1 MSEVFEALQKA
12 QREQDSREAADDPAG
27 SENGGGSASPGIE
40 RAAPSAPVRLRPVQR
55 RRRRT
60 GWFRWLKRTSS
71 QNGHGAESTM
81 LVTPNHETTTGEQFR
96 MLRTRIE
103 MAGPG
108 TVMITSAL
116 DQEGKTLCATN
127 LAVALSMR
135 IGPGVVL
142 VDADLRHPSVAP
154 YFGLTGSPG
163 LVDCLLGE
171 ARWEDCI
178 VPTGYERLKVLPAG
192 RRSAVAPELLGSER
206 MGAVMSELK
215 LHLPT
220 SYIVVD
226 APPLLVTTDPMVI
239 ARQMDH
245 ILLVV
250 RANVTP
256 RAAVLKAVET
266 VGANRIFGVIL
277 NDVTDALSH
286 YYYYGR
292 YPAADRTEHTP

>member
-1 MSEVFEALQKA
+1 MS
-12 QREQDSREAADDPAG
+12 PAIDR
-27 SENGGGSASPGIE
+27 SAS
-40 RAAPSAPVRLRPVQR
+40 ATPVRLRPVRKLR
-55 RRRRT
+55 RQPT
-60 GWFRWLKRTSS
+60 WFKWLKRTSNR
-71 QNGHGAESTM
+71 NGDGGESVV
-81 LVTPNHETTTGEQFR
+81 LVSPGHETTTSEQFR

-103 MAGPG
+103 MGGPG

-127 LAVALSMR
+127 LAIALSMR

-154 YFGLTGSPG
+154 SFSLAGIPG

-178 VPTGYERLKVLPAG
+178 VPTGYERLSVLPAG
-192 RRSAVAPELLGSER
+192 RRSASAPELLGSER
-206 MGAVMSELK
+206 MGALMSELK
-215 LHLPT
+215 SHLPT
-220 SYIVVD
+220 SYVVVD
-226 APPLLVTTDPMVI
+226 APPLLLTTDPMVI

-256 RAAVLKAVET
+256 RTAVLKAVET
-266 VGANRIFGVIL
+266 IGADRIFGVIL
-277 NDVTDALSH
+277 NDATDSISQ
-286 YYYYGR
+286 YYSYGR
-292 YPAADRTEHTP
+292 YPAADRAENTP

>member
-12 QREQDSREAADDPAG
+12 QREADARQAADDPAQG
-27 SENGGGSASPGIE
+27 ENGAGAAPPIE
-40 RAAPSAPVRLRPVQR
+40 RVGAHTVSLQPVR
-55 RRRRT
+55 RRRSRRS
-60 GWFRWLKRTSS
+60 WFRFLRRSS
-71 QNGHGAESTM
+71 SRNGHDPEATLLMSPGQ
-81 LVTPNHETTTGEQFR
+81 ETSTGEQFR

-135 IGPGVVL
+135 IGPDVVL
-142 VDADLRHPSVAP
+142 VDADLRNPSVAP
-154 YFGLTGSPG
+154 FFGLLGNRG
-163 LVDCLLGE
+163 LVDCLMGD
-171 ARWEDCI
+171 ARVEDCI
-178 VPTGYERLKVLPAG
+178 VRTRHERLSVLPAG
-192 RRSAVAPELLGSER
+192 RRSELAPELLGSDR
-206 MGAVMSELK
+206 MGAVMSDLK
-215 LHLPT
+215 ARLPT

-226 APPLLVTTDPMVI
+226 APPLLLTADPMVI

-256 RAAVLKAVET
+256 RAAVMKAVET
-266 VGANRIFGVIL
+266 IGADRIFGVIL
-277 NDVTDALSH
+277 NDVTDSISH

-292 YPAADRTEHTP
+292 YPAAAPTENAP